1 MDLSSQEAAAL
12 ANGLSRLNKD
22 EVMLLA
28 KYLGWNIDRRW
39 TNADM
44 VSEIRRLLVHSR
56 APRATPTAPL

>member
-12 ANGLSRLNKD
+12 ANGLSRFNKD

-39 TNADM
+39 TKADM
-44 VSEIRRLLVHSR
+44 VSEIRRILVRSR
-56 APRATPTAPL
+56 APRATPTAPR